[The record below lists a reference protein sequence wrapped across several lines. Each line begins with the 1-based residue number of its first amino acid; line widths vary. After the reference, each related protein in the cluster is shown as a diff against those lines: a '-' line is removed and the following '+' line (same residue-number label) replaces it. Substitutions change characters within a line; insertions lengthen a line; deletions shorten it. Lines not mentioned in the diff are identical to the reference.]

1 MEGEYRETSGVG
13 EMEHS
18 LDEIREI
25 GKGHL
30 FKGKKSN
37 FILKAGFDRKLSQCK
52 ARRISDMWS
61 DLAEQRMVF
70 SMLKGAQLC
79 G

>member
-30 FKGKKSN
+30 FKGKK
-37 FILKAGFDRKLSQCK
+37 IKLYLKRDSTGKLSQCK
-52 ARRISDMWS
+52 TRRI
-61 DLAEQRMVF
+61 
-70 SMLKGAQLC
+70 
-79 G
+79 